1 MGLVSMYPASRWS
14 VAPGHHG
21 GRTEDAHKEMGKA
34 LQATPEAIEDA
45 GNVIE
50 MVTPDTGKTMDGI
63 SIGPTDQDK
72 VPSAPTPSVTAARR
86 GSTRHRRQS
95 LGDREEVPA

>member
-1 MGLVSMYPASRWS
+1 
-14 VAPGHHG
+14 
-21 GRTEDAHKEMGKA
+21 MGKA

-63 SIGPTDQDK
+63 SIGPTD
-72 VPSAPTPSVTAARR
+72 VAALFKGWRR
-86 GSTRHRRQS
+86 YQKIPQNADLTTQ
-95 LGDREEVPA
+95 LCLP